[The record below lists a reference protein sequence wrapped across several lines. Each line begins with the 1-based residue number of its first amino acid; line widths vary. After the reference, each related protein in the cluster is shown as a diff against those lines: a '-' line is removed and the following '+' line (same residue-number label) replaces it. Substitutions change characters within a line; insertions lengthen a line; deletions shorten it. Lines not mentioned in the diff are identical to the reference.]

1 METKANF
8 VLIGAFTL
16 AGFLGLLGFL
26 MWFAKLQVNRQFD
39 YYDIFFTEVSGLD
52 VSSNVRF
59 AGLVVGRVI
68 DMELSGQDDGAVRTR
83 IEVREHTPIRID
95 SRASIEVQGVTGVAD
110 VAITAGTPGNRLLE
124 ASGPNGVPV
133 IPANR
138 SVLQTLSDQGPEMI
152 ERLNHVAAQLT
163 VLLGD
168 DNQARVRNILTNVE
182 NSSGN
187 LDSAMA
193 DIASATDAIGKAAD
207 SITAFGDKLD
217 GISGAA
223 ETTLGNIDTALATF
237 TATAGKADATLD
249 AATVTLDEAR
259 GYVSGDLRGLT
270 QRLDQTATSL
280 QTDLS
285 QLATRAGT
293 TLDSLDAALAVGNR
307 TLASAERAFDGADR
321 VINSNVE
328 PVVADLRAT
337 LGHLNTAID
346 RVVSDLPDITQ
357 RLRSAADSADQAF
370 GSLRVMLDSANG
382 PVQAFAR
389 DGLPQFTRM
398 AQEMRNLVKNVDQF
412 FITLRRN
419 PAQVLSGPQT
429 PEFRR

>member
-26 MWFAKLQVNRQFD
+26 MWFAKLQVNRQYD

>member
-217 GISGAA
+217 GVTGAA
-223 ETTLGNIDTALATF
+223 ETTLGNIDSALATF
-237 TATAGKADATLD
+237 TATAGKADAALD

-259 GYVSGDLRGLT
+259 GYISGDLRGLT

>member
-39 YYDIFFTEVSGLD
+39 YYDIYFTEVSGLD

-68 DMELSGQDDGAVRTR
+68 DMEISGKNDGTVRTR

-95 SRASIEVQGVTGVAD
+95 SRASIEIQGVTGVAD

-124 ASGPNGVPV
+124 DSSPTGVPE

-138 SVLQTLSDQGPEMI
+138 SILQTLSDQGPEMI
-152 ERLNHVAAQLT
+152 ERLNNVASQLT

-168 DNQARVRNILTNVE
+168 ENQTRVRNILTNVE
-182 NSSGN
+182 TSSGN
-187 LDSAMA
+187 LEKAMT
-193 DIASATDAIGKAAD
+193 DIANATDAIGKAAD

-217 GISGAA
+217 AISGAA
-223 ETTLGNIDTALATF
+223 ETTLGNIDTTLTSF
-237 TATAGKADATLD
+237 NETAGKANTALDSATG
-249 AATVTLDEAR
+249 TLDEAR
-259 GYVSGDLRGLT
+259 SYITGDLRSLT

-285 QLATRAGT
+285 QLSTRAGT
-293 TLDSLDAALAVGNR
+293 TLDSLDSALATGNR

-328 PVVADLRAT
+328 PVVADLRET
-337 LGHLNTAID
+337 LSHLNTAID
-346 RVVSDLPDITQ
+346 SVVTDLPEITQ
-357 RLRSAADSADQAF
+357 RLRNAADSADQAF
-370 GSLRVMLDSANG
+370 GSLRAMLDSANG

-419 PAQVLSGPQT
+419 PAQVISGPQT